1 VTPEEII
8 DRGRYMVLATAD
20 EDGVPWASP
29 VWYAPDGYSRFLW
42 VSRLD
47 TRHSRNLAVR
57 PQLSIVIFD
66 SGAPIGTG
74 EGVYMEAVAEQLAEP
89 EHAIDVFSRRSVA
102 QGGSEWTVADVSP
115 PAEPRLYRATATERW
130 IGSRDRRLPL
140 TNG

>member
-29 VWYAPDGYSRFLW
+29 VWYAPDGYRRFLW

-74 EGVYMEAVAEQLAEP
+74 EGVYMDAVAEQLAEP
-89 EHAIDVFSRRSVA
+89 EQAIDVFSRRSVA
-102 QGGSEWTVADVSP
+102 QGGGEWTVADVSP
-115 PAEPRLYRATATERW
+115 PAEVRLYRANASEQW
-130 IGSRDRRLPL
+130 IGRRDRRQPL
-140 TNG
+140 TNS